1 MAGEQI
7 LNHLNPEQHE
17 AVTYNDGPLLILAGP
32 GSGKTRVITHKIAYL
47 LANGVSPHEILGVT
61 FTNKAAGEMRD
72 RVEALLGSADQLPW
86 IHTFHATAARMLRS
100 HIAYLGGNYTS
111 SFSILDD
118 GDSREVIARAM
129 KELDIPT
136 DEINPG
142 ICSSIISRAKDDL
155 VGPDAFRE
163 KYAGRLDTFIL
174 EIVDRVYR
182 KYQEHLEKSNALDF
196 ADLIRLMVRVLHEH
210 LEVLNFYRERFKYIL
225 IDEYQD
231 INHAQYV
238 FARTITERTGSI
250 SVVGDEDQAIFS
262 WRGSDPTYILQFEQD
277 FPDAKVI
284 ELTRHYRW
292 PEGDRIF
299 RAARDLIAKN
309 SQRVRDKD
317 KSHIQ
322 GDGESINIYAA
333 RDQAD
338 EAQSIA
344 REIFR
349 LWQYEGVDINEI
361 AILYRVNTLSRV
373 IEEALMR
380 ERIPYEVVRG
390 LRFYDRREVKDI
402 LAYLRFLANPNDSI
416 SLLRALE
423 RPKRGIGATT
433 MLKVQSFAAGKGLSL
448 WEAMKLL
455 AADPGDVLTSRPA
468 KMIGQFVEQMS
479 DWVDQ
484 SSALKPSELTALVLE
499 KSGYVDELYKTPGN
513 DERIGNIRELTSQL
527 REFEDMGGEGLTDFL
542 EKVTLLSDVDS
553 YSGESGRVG
562 LLTLHASKGLE
573 FDYVFIVGCE
583 EKLIPHSRSLEEGTV
598 EEERRLLYV
607 GMTRARKKLYMS
619 FAHQRLLYGNIM
631 LNNPSPFF
639 SELPAED
646 LSVVEP
652 IGFS

>member
-163 KYAGRLDTFIL
+163 KYAGRLDAFIL

-479 DWVDQ
+479 DWIDQ